1 MVLKVLLSTLLA
13 FSSLSHD
20 FHVSL
25 TTIQYSAEEST
36 YQATIKLF
44 TDDLEKALNAEYS
57 EEIILS
63 SKNEFDQ
70 NVEAYVQS
78 RFKLYDEQG
87 NQLNLTYLG
96 KELEYDVTWVYL
108 ESVPAK
114 ASENL
119 TVENTLLNEV
129 FRDQSHIVHYY
140 LEEKTSTALLDAS
153 KTKSRF

>member
-1 MVLKVLLSTLLA
+1 MVFKVLLSTLLG
-13 FSSLSHD
+13 FYSVSHD

-25 TTIQYSAEEST
+25 TTIQYAAEEST
-36 YQATIKLF
+36 YQTTIKLF
-44 TDDLEKALNAEYS
+44 TDDLEKALKGEYS

-63 SKNEFDQ
+63 NGDGFDQ

-87 NQLNLTYLG
+87 NQINLNYLG

-119 TVENTLLNEV
+119 TLENTLLNEV
-129 FRDQSHIVHYY
+129 FSDQSHIVHYY
-140 LEEKTSTALLDAS
+140 LGEKTSTVLLDAN

>member
-1 MVLKVLLSTLLA
+1 MVLKILLSTLLG
-13 FSSLSHD
+13 FYSLSHD

-25 TTIQYSAEEST
+25 TTINYSAEEST
-36 YQATIKLF
+36 YQITIKLF

-57 EEIILS
+57 EEIVLS
-63 SKNEFDQ
+63 TQEFDQ

-78 RFKLYDEQG
+78 RFKLYDDKGQR
-87 NQLNLTYLG
+87 LNLAYLG
-96 KELEYDVTWVYL
+96 KELEYDVTWVYV

-119 TVENTLLNEV
+119 SVEITLLNEV

-140 LEEKTSTALLDAS
+140 LGEKTSTALLDAN